1 MKILSKFFISAIVFS
16 LFSLFIGCQPAA
28 NSSLNTNATVEKPMT
43 KVSVGGAKSPTEAY
57 TMLFTAVK
65 AKDIESVKQMMSKS
79 SLGMAESAGQRQG
92 KTTEEVLTN
101 GFTATTFSDSIPE
114 IRDPR
119 VKGNH
124 GLVEVRNEKEN
135 KWEDLPFV
143 LEDGGWKLAVGDLF
157 AGTFPQAEVG
167 KSKAALDQIAANK
180 SIPNAGMVKGGNT
193 NTNTAKINVIKPE
206 IPKEMQKPAP
216 EKK

>member
-1 MKILSKFFISAIVFS
+1 MKILSKVFVSAIVFS
-16 LFSLFIGCQPAA
+16 LISLFIGCQPTSSNTTIA
-28 NSSLNTNATVEKPMT
+28 NTTFEKPIT

-65 AKDIESVKQMMSKS
+65 ARDIESVKQMMSKS
-79 SLGMAESAGQRQG
+79 SLGMAESAGQRQN
-92 KTTEEVLTN
+92 KTAEEVLKN

-119 VKGNH
+119 VNGNH

-167 KSKAALDQIAANK
+167 KSKASLDQIAANK
-180 SIPNAGMVKGGNT
+180 SNPNAGMIQGGNT
-193 NTNTAKINVIKPE
+193 NTNTAKINVIKPKV
-206 IPKEMQKPAP
+206 PKEMQQPGS